1 LLTLACPATGVA
13 MGATTRVGSDVGV
26 YWGKARVEVVRV
38 RRRERR
44 VRVGEGIVCDGD
56 ECDGRL
62 RDGKE
67 G

>member
-1 LLTLACPATGVA
+1 
-13 MGATTRVGSDVGV
+13 MGAITRVGSDVGV

-56 ECDGRL
+56 ECDGRI